1 MKKFFETTD
10 AKRAIWTIINSVMA
24 LTVSMIAYLASDNV
38 AWAISILPFAQAVA
52 QFITKTL
59 NSRV

>member
-38 AWAISILPFAQAVA
+38 TWAISVLPFAQAVS

>member
-1 MKKFFETTD
+1 
-10 AKRAIWTIINSVMA
+10 MA
-24 LTVSMIAYLASDNV
+24 LTVSMIAYLASDNIP
-38 AWAISILPFAQAVA
+38 WAISVLPFAQAVA